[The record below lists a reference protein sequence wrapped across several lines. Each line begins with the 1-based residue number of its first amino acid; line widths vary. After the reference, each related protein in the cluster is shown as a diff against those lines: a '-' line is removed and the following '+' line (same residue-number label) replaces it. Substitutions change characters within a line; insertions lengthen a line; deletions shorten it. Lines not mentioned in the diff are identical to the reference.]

1 MILFSVSLTCVIFLL
16 FLSYKKLIINL
27 NKTAILVFPGIVNFM
42 LGFSFIIMF
51 EKLYLIAIITGFL
64 TFLIFTSILISNN
77 NKPKI
82 TENEPLFLN
91 QTVTITGFIVKSHKY
106 YVYIA
111 EIRGLVIFV
120 NSLKPLEINSQVTL
134 INYNNERYFV

>member
-1 MILFSVSLTCVIFLL
+1 MILFSVSLICVIFLL

-27 NKTAILVFPGIVNFM
+27 NKVAILVFPGIVNFM
-42 LGFSFIIMF
+42 LGFSFILMF
-51 EKLYLIAIITGFL
+51 EELYLVAILTGFL
-64 TFLIFTSILISNN
+64 TFLIFTSILVSNN

-91 QTVTITGFIVKSHKY
+91 QTVTVTGFIVKSHKY

-120 NSLKPLEINSQVTL
+120 NSSKPLEINSQVTL
-134 INYNNERYFV
+134 TNYNNERYFV

>member
-1 MILFSVSLTCVIFLL
+1 MILFNVSLICVIFLL

-27 NKTAILVFPGIVNFM
+27 NKITILVFPGIINFM
-42 LGFSFIIMF
+42 LGFSFILMF
-51 EKLYLIAIITGFL
+51 GELYLVAIITGFL

-91 QTVTITGFIVKSHKY
+91 QTVTVTGFIVKSHRY

-120 NSLKPLEINSQVTL
+120 NSSKPLEINSQVTL
-134 INYNNERYFV
+134 TNYNNERYFV

>member
-1 MILFSVSLTCVIFLL
+1 MILFNVSLTCVIFLL

-27 NKTAILVFPGIVNFM
+27 NKVAILVFPGIINFM
-42 LGFSFIIMF
+42 LGFSFILMF
-51 EKLYLIAIITGFL
+51 EELYLVAILTGFL

-77 NKPKI
+77 NPKI
-82 TENEPLFLN
+82 AENEPLFLN
-91 QTVTITGFIVKSHKY
+91 QTATITGFIVKSHKY

-120 NSLKPLEINSQVTL
+120 NSSKPLEINSQVTL
-134 INYNNERYFV
+134 TNYNNERYFV

>member
-1 MILFSVSLTCVIFLL
+1 MILFNVSLICVIFLL

-27 NKTAILVFPGIVNFM
+27 NKITILVFPGVINFM
-42 LGFSFIIMF
+42 LGFSFILMF
-51 EKLYLIAIITGFL
+51 EELYLIAILTGFL
-64 TFLIFTSILISNN
+64 TFLIFTSILVSNN

-82 TENEPLFLN
+82 TGNEPLFLN
-91 QTVTITGFIVKSHKY
+91 QTATITGFIVKSHKY

-120 NSLKPLEINSQVTL
+120 NSSKPLEINSQVTL
-134 INYNNERYFV
+134 TNYNNERYFV

>member
-27 NKTAILVFPGIVNFM
+27 NKIAILVFPGIVNFM
-42 LGFSFIIMF
+42 LGFSFILMF
-51 EKLYLIAIITGFL
+51 GELYLVAILTGFL
-64 TFLIFTSILISNN
+64 TFLIFISILVSNN

-134 INYNNERYFV
+134 TNYNNERYFV

>member
-1 MILFSVSLTCVIFLL
+1 MILFNVSLICVIFLL

-27 NKTAILVFPGIVNFM
+27 NKITILVFPGVINFM
-42 LGFSFIIMF
+42 LGFSFILMF
-51 EKLYLIAIITGFL
+51 GELYLVAILTGFL
-64 TFLIFTSILISNN
+64 TFLIFTSILVSNN

-91 QTVTITGFIVKSHKY
+91 QTATITGFIVKSHKY

-120 NSLKPLEINSQVTL
+120 NSSKPLEINSQVTL
-134 INYNNERYFV
+134 TNYNNERYFV

>member
-1 MILFSVSLTCVIFLL
+1 MILFNVSLICVIFLL

-27 NKTAILVFPGIVNFM
+27 NKITILVFPGVINFM
-42 LGFSFIIMF
+42 LGFSFILMF
-51 EKLYLIAIITGFL
+51 GELYLVAILTGFL
-64 TFLIFTSILISNN
+64 TFLIFTSILVSNN

-120 NSLKPLEINSQVTL
+120 NSSKPLEINSQVTL
-134 INYNNERYFV
+134 TNYNNERYFV